1 MKLRF
6 SLAIN
11 LFTDHCKF
19 FISQKCLT
27 DCYLFRDP
35 LVSILLAIKKK
46 QVSSSFEKKE
56 SSNDERERDLAIIG
70 LLHLSYLIRL
80 SQWKK
85 INTANNDENV
95 VNNT

>member
-1 MKLRF
+1 M
-6 SLAIN
+6 
-11 LFTDHCKF
+11 
-19 FISQKCLT
+19 
-27 DCYLFRDP
+27 FRDP

-80 SQWKK
+80 SQ
-85 INTANNDENV
+85 
-95 VNNT
+95 